1 MGVIMS
7 LSRRKD
13 KKAAAAAKEHQR
25 KVEELCEMFPMLDKV
40 TPQRMQQ
47 RRRAAR
53 ARTCATRAPPP
64 YLSASP
70 VQWAPAL
77 AIFSCARSLMPAC
90 TMMR

>member
-40 TPQRMQQ
+40 GPSACSRGDGQR
-47 RRRAAR
+47 AR
-53 ARTCATRAPPP
+53 APARAPFPP

-70 VQWAPAL
+70 VRWAPAL
-77 AIFSCARSLMPAC
+77 AIFSCARSLIHA
-90 TMMR
+90 

>member
-1 MGVIMS
+1 MS

-47 RRRAAR
+47 RRRAPRAR
-53 ARTCATRAPPP
+53 APARLAPPPP

>member
-40 TPQRMQQ
+40 GRSACSNGEGGGANMSEHPRKCQPHPCSGRL
-47 RRRAAR
+47 RLRFSP
-53 ARTCATRAPPP
+53 APG
-64 YLSASP
+64 A
-70 VQWAPAL
+70 
-77 AIFSCARSLMPAC
+77 
-90 TMMR
+90 